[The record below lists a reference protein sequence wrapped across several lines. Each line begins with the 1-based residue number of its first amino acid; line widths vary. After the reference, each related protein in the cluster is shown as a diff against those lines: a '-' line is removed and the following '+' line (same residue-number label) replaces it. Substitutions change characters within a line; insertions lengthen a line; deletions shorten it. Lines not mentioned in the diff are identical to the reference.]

1 MEELEVK
8 TEEEMRKMSSDFI
21 EIRSRQLRKKVD
33 EPDRKGA
40 PHCWETE
47 KGTDQI
53 VDWEKQ

>member
-21 EIRSRQLRKKVD
+21 EIRSRQLRKKAD

-40 PHCWETE
+40 PHC
-47 KGTDQI
+47 
-53 VDWEKQ
+53 

>member
-40 PHCWETE
+40 PHC
-47 KGTDQI
+47 
-53 VDWEKQ
+53 